1 MFGVK
6 DHLIGRRKN
15 WIDSNV
21 EWIEID
27 NDEFGGIF
35 GSNCGFSDYHG
46 DGFANKAHYA
56 GG

>member
-1 MFGVK
+1 MK
-6 DHLIGRRKN
+6 DHLIGRSKN
-15 WIDSNV
+15 WINSNV

-27 NDEFGGIF
+27 NDEFGCVFSSSCSF
-35 GSNCGFSDYHG
+35 GDDHG